1 LGDLKMSLT
10 KETIVDQITITEN
23 GTVMYRESTRIKEN
37 DKTLSETYH
46 RSSLLPGQDL
56 TGVPVNVA
64 AICNL
69 TWTEEVIAAF
79 QQSIQT

>member
-56 TGVPVNVA
+56 TDVPVNVA